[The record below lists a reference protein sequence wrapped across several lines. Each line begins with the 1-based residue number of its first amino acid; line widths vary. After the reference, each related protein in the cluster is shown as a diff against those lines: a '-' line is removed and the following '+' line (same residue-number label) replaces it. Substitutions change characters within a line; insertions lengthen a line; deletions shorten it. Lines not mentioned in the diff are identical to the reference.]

1 MIKNIVDRKYIKNI
15 VDSKY
20 IENMVD
26 NKYIHL
32 AEKLKIDCEKC
43 SGLCCVA
50 LYCMKTDGFPANKEA
65 GKPCK
70 QLMPDFRCSIHSKLA
85 SKNMRGCLAYDC
97 FGAGQKATQ
106 IYYQYGT
113 WKTNSEQAKEIFEV
127 FITIVLLHQI
137 LWYLIEA
144 YSLTSDEHLKS
155 AIDVLIYE
163 NEQMTQQPPDKII
176 QLDIE
181 NYRFKVN
188 QLLKQITSMISG
200 EDSDKIQ
207 SNDYFG
213 RDFKKA
219 SLDGQ
224 DFSMSLLIAANL
236 EGCSL
241 RQTNFL
247 GADMRD
253 ANLKNTDLSESIF
266 LTQMQIN
273 SAKGNSNTKIPI
285 NLSRPASW
293 QGL

>member
-1 MIKNIVDRKYIKNI
+1 MIKNK
-15 VDSKY
+15 
-20 IENMVD
+20 VD
-26 NKYIHL
+26 NKYTDL

-50 LYCMKTDGFPANKEA
+50 LYCTKTDGFPADKEA

-70 QLMPDFRCSIHSKLA
+70 QLMPDFRCAIHSKLA
-85 SKNMRGCLAYDC
+85 NKNMRGCLAYDC
-97 FGAGQKATQ
+97 FGAGQKTTQ

-113 WKTNSEQAKEIFEV
+113 WNTNPQQANEIFEI
-127 FITIVLLHQI
+127 FITIVQLHQM

-144 YSLTSDEHLKS
+144 FTLTSDEHLKLV
-155 AIDVLIYE
+155 IDTLIFE
-163 NEQMTQQPPDKII
+163 NEQMSRQSPEII
-176 QLDIE
+176 SQLDIE
-181 NYRFKVN
+181 KYRLEVN
-188 QLLKQITSMISG
+188 QVLKQITSMISVKA
-200 EDSDKIQ
+200 SDKIR
-207 SNDYFG
+207 STDYFG

-219 SLDGQ
+219 NLDGR
-224 DFSMSLLIAANL
+224 DFSMSMMIAANL

-273 SAKGNSNTKIPI
+273 ATKGNSKTKIPI

-293 QGL
+293 EGM